1 MSFDLGLSGRRALVT
16 AGTKGVG
23 ASVVEVLREN
33 GVNVVTTARSVPRN
47 SPAGV
52 HYVAANI
59 TTAEGCTLVAHSALD
74 HLGGID
80 IVVNVLGGSEAPAGG
95 FVALDDEA
103 WRKEI
108 DLNLMPAMLREV
120 ADLIAF
126 VASPKAGASWR
137 ARQPRTRRRTSTTI
151 GSYTSK

>member
-1 MSFDLGLSGRRALVT
+1 VI
-16 AGTKGVG
+16 
-23 ASVVEVLREN
+23 EVLREN
-33 GVNVVTTARSVPRN
+33 GARVVTTARSIPR
-47 SPAGV
+47 SSLAGV

-95 FVALDDEA
+95 FAALHDEG

-108 DLNLMPAMLREV
+108 NLTEGGGDHRDGVRHRRWDGADSLMQQIGTTSSNPLSSASSNEV
-120 ADLIAF
+120 SPLCGP
-126 VASPKAGASWR
+126 VAGQA
-137 ARQPRTRRRTSTTI
+137 TRHS
-151 GSYTSK
+151 